1 MRLTYFFAS
10 YHLPFSSKVYS
21 KILSF
26 RLFFHFLTEIGIK
39 SKQNRGRNFSRFLNL
54 LWDWTQIFSL
64 IPPCGIRKSLPEIGH
79 LSEQIFFAPLFL
91 QPLHFGP
98 SFVESWASDTEEWVC
113 CCKISDLLLKM
124 QNDFVDS
131 LVQVCEQY
139 VCYIIR
145 YNSIYHIFGCFFYV
159 KWNNFNWSQD

>member
-1 MRLTYFFAS
+1 MFEANLFFAS
-10 YHLPFSSKVYS
+10 YHSPFSSKVYS

-54 LWDWTQIFSL
+54 LWDWTQIFFPHSSL
-64 IPPCGIRKSLPEIGH
+64 RYKKISTWNWSFVRAK
-79 LSEQIFFAPLFL
+79 FFAPLFL

-124 QNDFVDS
+124 QNGFLARLAHS
-131 LVQVCEQY
+131 
-139 VCYIIR
+139 R
-145 YNSIYHIFGCFFYV
+145 YWKS
-159 KWNNFNWSQD
+159 D